1 MKGGGVEMGVVI
13 KEGKREGAKGS
24 RNKKQPCKVPDNKP
38 DLGFSEG
45 RSYWTDH

>member
-13 KEGKREGAKGS
+13 KEGKREVAKGS
-24 RNKKQPCKVPDNKP
+24 RNKQPCKVPDNKP